1 MIAFAAGSYFSAV
14 DGFQE
19 LRKAKFTEDQAEVII
34 KIFEQ
39 QQQSIQVQKQSI
51 QEQKT
56 EIETIKAHEP
66 VTKKDLEIT
75 KLELQKEMEVI
86 RKEIEVVRKEIE
98 VVRKE
103 IAILK
108 HDTLRFVIWTGCGT
122 AAVIIGVMYTMF
134 KLMLH

>member
-1 MIAFAAGSYFSAV
+1 MIAFAAGGYFSAV

-39 QQQSIQVQKQSI
+39 QQQSIQIQKQSI
-51 QEQKT
+51 QEQKA
-56 EIETIKAHEP
+56 EIDTIKAHEP
-66 VTKKDLEIT
+66 ATKKDLEIT

-86 RKEIEVVRKEIE
+86 
-98 VVRKE
+98 RKE

-122 AAVIIGVMYTMF
+122 AAVIIGAMYTMF